1 MASERVLLD
10 TDGDGIATITLNR
23 PERLNATAPGMIDE
37 IFDTIEHVAQSDA
50 RVLVITG
57 AGRGFCSG
65 QDLKEPRPGEHP
77 LLKKR
82 FAPRTGQDSFVRA
95 LRHAPQPVIA
105 AVNGPAVGVGFSLA
119 LACDLRI
126 ASTRPSSALPG

>member
-23 PERLNATAPGMIDE
+23 PERLNATAPGMLDE

-65 QDLKEPRPGEHP
+65 QDLKERAPQRTPAAEETLRPTHRPRQLRAGAAPRPP
-77 LLKKR
+77 NL
-82 FAPRTGQDSFVRA
+82 SS
-95 LRHAPQPVIA
+95 PQ
-105 AVNGPAVGVGFSLA
+105 
-119 LACDLRI
+119 
-126 ASTRPSSALPG
+126 

>member
-23 PERLNATAPGMIDE
+23 PERLNATAPGMLDE

-65 QDLKEPRPGEHP
+65 QDLKERAPGEHP

-82 FAPRTGQDSFVRA
+82 FTPRTGQDSFVRA

-126 ASTRPSSALPG
+126 ASTEAKSARPG